1 MTLCNRLSFIEK
13 LVGYSPL
20 VIDIGSDHGKLA
32 CSLLLNNIAEKVI
45 ITDISQKSLNKAVK
59 LINKFGLSGRA
70 KFYCADGFNGITEDI
85 HTAVIAGM
93 GGMEIIGILEKM
105 PPNVKKLIL
114 QPMKNADKLRVY
126 LQKRRF
132 FIETDKKVSSG
143 GRYYDIINVDT
154 KEGEALTENDIIYG
168 KSNLIEKDKVFLDY
182 LQKERRKLERIC
194 EKAGCS
200 GIAAKKLDSI
210 NEIINNLY
218 KK

>member
-1 MTLCNRLSFIEK
+1 M
-13 LVGYSPL
+13 
-20 VIDIGSDHGKLA
+20 
-32 CSLLLNNIAEKVI
+32 
-45 ITDISQKSLNKAVK
+45 
-59 LINKFGLSGRA
+59 
-70 KFYCADGFNGITEDI
+70 
-85 HTAVIAGM
+85 
-93 GGMEIIGILEKM
+93 
-105 PPNVKKLIL
+105 
-114 QPMKNADKLRVY
+114 RVY

-132 FIETDKKVSSG
+132 FIETDKKISSG

-200 GIAAKKLDSI
+200 GIAAKKFDSI

>member
-114 QPMKNADKLRVY
+114 QPMKNADKLES
-126 LQKRRF
+126 L
-132 FIETDKKVSSG
+132 S
-143 GRYYDIINVDT
+143 
-154 KEGEALTENDIIYG
+154 
-168 KSNLIEKDKVFLDY
+168 
-182 LQKERRKLERIC
+182 
-194 EKAGCS
+194 
-200 GIAAKKLDSI
+200 AKTPLF
-210 NEIINNLY
+210 Y
-218 KK
+218 